1 MILIRGF
8 AYRFIIHL
16 GQNWNATWRNARS
29 RHLEPRGT
37 RPDDKSNTLLPM
49 ARFFPIFFSF
59 FPPLSLIPFRPT
71 NSSSSFSFARRP
83 NRAIETRKEE
93 RNIFSRERSVFENV
107 LRGSRAYYHECAYEA
122 RHVKDVRADVLNYA
136 QTNHFG
142 TIEARKYSCAMTR
155 PVLGNSIYVTVPQL
169 LFTRVAIPPR
179 TRISRFDSRQRR
191 GEVDALLVLRTPIH
205 IYIYLF
211 IYLSRAGCI
220 DPINFH
226 DYIPWMGTG

>member
-71 NSSSSFSFARRP
+71 NSSSSSSFARRP
-83 NRAIETRKEE
+83 NRAIETLERREE
-93 RNIFSRERSVFENV
+93 YF
-107 LRGSRAYYHECAYEA
+107 
-122 RHVKDVRADVLNYA
+122 
-136 QTNHFG
+136 
-142 TIEARKYSCAMTR
+142 
-155 PVLGNSIYVTVPQL
+155 
-169 LFTRVAIPPR
+169 
-179 TRISRFDSRQRR
+179 
-191 GEVDALLVLRTPIH
+191 
-205 IYIYLF
+205 
-211 IYLSRAGCI
+211 LSRAKRFRERPSREPSVLSRVCLRSTARQGRARRCSKLRA
-220 DPINFH
+220 NKSLWYH
-226 DYIPWMGTG
+226 RGTQIQLCNDSACVR